1 MPSPMKFIGGL
12 PCLDFV
18 NTVGGWRQDQVID
31 DKLETYGDLVRW
43 AKLGGMAIATP
54 ARPNQREAAKAL
66 ARAHALRDA
75 LHRILNASV
84 ENRMPARADLA
95 VLSAEL
101 ARARAHQTLA
111 AEHGTF
117 LWKWDEAPAPD
128 AILWRVSQS
137 AVELLTSPDLARVR
151 LCAGQ
156 NCGWMFLDTTRN
168 RSRHWCDMKDCGNL
182 AKVRRFRERLS
193 RG

>member
-1 MPSPMKFIGGL
+1 MKFIAGL

-18 NTVGGWRQDQVID
+18 NTVGGWQQGRVID
-31 DKLETYGDLVRW
+31 DKLETYPDLARW
-43 AKLGGMAIATP
+43 AKLADMQIATP
-54 ARPNQREAAKAL
+54 ARPNQREAAKVL
-66 ARAHALRDA
+66 TRARALRYA
-75 LHRILNASV
+75 LHRILNNAI
-84 ENRMPARADLA
+84 ENRPPTRADLA

-101 ARARAHQTLA
+101 ARAREQQELA
-111 AEHGTF
+111 AEHGRF
-117 LWKWDEAPAPD
+117 LWKWDETPALD
-128 AILWRVSQS
+128 AVLWRVSQS
-137 AVELLTSPDLARVR
+137 AAGLLTSPDLARLR
-151 LCAGQ
+151 RCAGQ